1 MKTIKE
7 YFEEDHDRLDNL
19 FKNFQKTKNVDDS
32 KAKEFF
38 VQFKTGLQRH
48 IVWEEEILFPLF
60 EKKSGIAQGGP
71 TEVMRM
77 EHRQIGTHLEA
88 IHERVKLADPASDSD
103 ERKLLDVLSL
113 HNMKEE
119 NILYPAIDRYVTPEE
134 TAGVFEQ
141 MQNIPEE
148 RYGQCCSHSAVSSR

>member
-1 MKTIKE
+1 MKTIKQ

-19 FKNFQKTKNVDDS
+19 FKNFQKLKSVDYP

-48 IVWEEEILFPLF
+48 ILWEEEILFPLF
-60 EKKSGIAQGGP
+60 EKKSGMFHGGP

-77 EHRQIGTHLEA
+77 EHRQIGLHLEA
-88 IHERVKLADPASDSD
+88 IHEKVKLMNSASDID
-103 ERKLLDVLSL
+103 EQRLLDVLSV

-119 NILYPAIDRYVTPEE
+119 NILYPAIDHAVTPEE
-134 TAGVFEQ
+134 TELVFVQ
-141 MQNIPEE
+141 MRDVPEE
-148 RYGQCCSHSAVSSR
+148 RYAQCCSH

>member
-1 MKTIKE
+1 MKTIKQ

-19 FKNFQKTKNVDDS
+19 FRNFQQIKNVDYP

-48 IVWEEEILFPLF
+48 IVWEEQILFPLF
-60 EKKSGIAQGGP
+60 EQKSGIFYGGP

-77 EHRQIGTHLEA
+77 EHREIGLRLEA
-88 IHERVKLADPASDSD
+88 IHEKVKRKDPAS
-103 ERKLLDVLSL
+103 ELEEQKLLDILSL

-119 NILYPAIDRYVTPEE
+119 NVLYPAIDRAVTPEE
-134 TAGVFEQ
+134 TEGVFAR
-141 MQNIPEE
+141 MQELPEE
-148 RYGQCCSHSAVSSR
+148 SYAHCCSH